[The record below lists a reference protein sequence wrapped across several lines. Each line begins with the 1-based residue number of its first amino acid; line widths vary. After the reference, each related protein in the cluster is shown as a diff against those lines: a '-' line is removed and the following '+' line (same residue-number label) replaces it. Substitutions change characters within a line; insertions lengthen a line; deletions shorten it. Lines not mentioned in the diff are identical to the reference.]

1 MIKYHLQVRIFITGG
16 IGLFVNDYHHGSRDV
31 WNLARVNGITSKIN
45 NGAKQL
51 EKLLSL

>member
-1 MIKYHLQVRIFITGG
+1 MGRTCRSFYI
-16 IGLFVNDYHHGSRDV
+16 HHGSRDV

-51 EKLLSL
+51 EKLLSV